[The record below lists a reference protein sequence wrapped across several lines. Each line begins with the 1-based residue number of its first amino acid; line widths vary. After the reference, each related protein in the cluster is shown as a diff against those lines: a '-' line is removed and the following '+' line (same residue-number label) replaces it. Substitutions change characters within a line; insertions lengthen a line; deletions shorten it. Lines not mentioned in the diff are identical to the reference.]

1 MLFSGIG
8 HRRLE
13 MMGMRTA
20 PLRLAAA
27 FASNLA
33 LPLAALLAF
42 APPLPAQSA
51 QSKVQIEKWQIDAA
65 HSTAAVSLL
74 SSAQPQNPLSYGIA
88 MVGGTV
94 SLDAANLSKLSFTLN
109 IFPAEQAPALLNP
122 DGTWRAGG
130 LAQLSRYTL
139 FTFESKPAV
148 RASDVV
154 LRLTGSLTI
163 THVVR
168 TAPAEGN
175 VSYSGPSA
183 IRPEV
188 ESFSREATFILEKPA
203 SDLEYGWKVGWME
216 IKGLGTLSLEDAPG
230 LQAWLADSVWPP
242 AVLDRRCH
250 TPTYSVSMRDYRGT
264 ICTGTLVAM
273 EKPRELPRS
282 NSTVDYAGARYA
294 TPEKVNQLRL
304 TLDLKLQE
312 PR

>member
-1 MLFSGIG
+1 
-8 HRRLE
+8 
-13 MMGMRTA
+13 MRTA
-20 PLRLAAA
+20 RLRLAAV
-27 FASNLA
+27 FASTLVS
-33 LPLAALLAF
+33 PLAAFFAF
-42 APPLPAQSA
+42 AAPLPAQSKA
-51 QSKVQIEKWQIDAA
+51 QIEKWQIDAA

-74 SSAQPQNPLSYGIA
+74 SSAQPDDALSYGVE
-88 MVGGTV
+88 MVGGTMSV
-94 SLDAANLSKLSFTLN
+94 DAANLSKLSFTLN
-109 IFPAEQAPALLNP
+109 IFPADQAAALLNP
-122 DGTWRAGG
+122 NGTWRAGG

-139 FTFESKPAV
+139 FTFESGPAV
-148 RASDVV
+148 RGPDGA

-183 IRPEV
+183 ITPEV

-216 IKGLGTLSLEDAPG
+216 IKGLGTLSLEDTPG

-242 AVLDRRCH
+242 AVLDRHCR

-264 ICTGTLVAM
+264 ICTGTLVAT

-282 NSTVDYAGARYA
+282 NSTIDYAGARYA
-294 TPEKVNQLRL
+294 TPEKVNRLRL
-304 TLDLKLQE
+304 TLDLKIRE